1 MTDPF
6 ARIAGIC
13 LDIGIIVL
21 VFVSL
26 FWDAPA
32 SKRMKPLRPRLKH
45 EMLPRP
51 IWFDILNR
59 AGSPFTRA
67 RRT

>member
-32 SKRMKPLRPRLKH
+32 FKTH
-45 EMLPRP
+45 ETPAAAP
-51 IWFDILNR
+51 E
-59 AGSPFTRA
+59 A
-67 RRT
+67 RDAPQADMVRYFE

>member
-6 ARIAGIC
+6 ARIAAIC

-32 SKRMKPLRPRLKH
+32 FKTH
-45 EMLPRP
+45 ETPVAAPEAQNAPQADMVRY
-51 IWFDILNR
+51 FK
-59 AGSPFTRA
+59 
-67 RRT
+67 

>member
-6 ARIAGIC
+6 ARIAAIC

-26 FWDAPA
+26 FWDAPLFKTHETPAAA
-32 SKRMKPLRPRLKH
+32 SETQDAPQADMVRYF
-45 EMLPRP
+45 E
-51 IWFDILNR
+51 
-59 AGSPFTRA
+59 
-67 RRT
+67 